1 MARRMRLGGGVIWT
15 IALMTVAL
23 GLWDDAAALSSAPGW
38 MGGVWPFRWASIAA
52 GAGAQLV
59 MVRYVWSSLF
69 HRGAIDKVAGT
80 AAAAICS
87 LAAAAAVVSA
97 LA

>member
-1 MARRMRLGGGVIWT
+1 MARWVRLSVGVIWT
-15 IALMTVAL
+15 MALVMVAL
-23 GLWDDAAALSSAPGW
+23 GLWENAPASVGAGGW
-38 MGGVWPFRWASIAA
+38 IGGVWPFRWASVAAAA
-52 GAGAQLV
+52 GAQAV
-59 MVRYVWSSLF
+59 MVRYVWSALF
-69 HRGAIDKVAGT
+69 GRRAIDNVAGA

>member
-1 MARRMRLGGGVIWT
+1 MARGMKLIGGVVWT
-15 IALMTVAL
+15 IALMMLAL
-23 GLWDDAAALSSAPGW
+23 GLWDDAPGLSAAAGW
-38 MGGVWPFRWASIAA
+38 LGGVWSFRWASVAA

-59 MVRYVWSSLF
+59 MVRYVWRSLF
-69 HRGAIDKVAGT
+69 DRRTIDQWAG
-80 AAAAICS
+80 AAAATICS

>member
-1 MARRMRLGGGVIWT
+1 
-15 IALMTVAL
+15 
-23 GLWDDAAALSSAPGW
+23 LSAAPGW

-69 HRGAIDKVAGT
+69 ERGAIDRAAAST
-80 AAAAICS
+80 AAAICS
-87 LAAAAAVVSA
+87 LAAAAAVISA